1 LSGLMT
7 VPASVLVECPQCKS
21 ETLHEVLAGRLG
33 GRSVSVLDSTVK
45 CRDCGHVHHVTVK
58 TAKPV
63 EIPVVIS
70 WLQES
75 SRGKVLLGPDEVLSV
90 GDEVMCG
97 ELPTLVTSIE
107 SKGARVKSAKASRI
121 DTVWAK
127 RFDKL
132 KVPFSVNNH
141 GRTFSHFVMAV
152 PDEEFCIGDILELDK
167 KPVVIHSIRNKE
179 RTIRRGSALA
189 RDIVRVYGAVVRK
202 TIQRSGS
209 KH

>member
-1 LSGLMT
+1 MT
-7 VPASVLVECPQCKS
+7 VPASVLVECPQCKA
-21 ETLHEVLAGRLG
+21 ETLHEVLSGKMG
-33 GRSVSVLDSTVK
+33 GKSVSVLDSTVK

-63 EIPVVIS
+63 EVPVVVS

-75 SRGKVLLGPDEVLSV
+75 SRSKVVLGPDEVLSV

-97 ELPTLVTSIE
+97 EIPTLVTSIE
-107 SKGARVKSAKASRI
+107 SNGARVKSSKASKI

-141 GRTFSHFVMAV
+141 GRTFSDFVMAV
-152 PDEEFCIGDILELDK
+152 PDEEFFIGDIMELDK
-167 KPVVIHSIRNKE
+167 KPVVIHSIRIKE
-179 RTIRRGSALA
+179 RTIRTGSALA

-202 TIQRSGS
+202 TFQHGGPS
-209 KH
+209 KD

>member
-1 LSGLMT
+1 MT
-7 VPASVLVECPQCKS
+7 VPASVLVECPQCKC
-21 ETLHEVLAGRLG
+21 ETLHEVLAGRIG
-33 GRSVSVLDSTVK
+33 GKTVSVLDSTVK
-45 CRDCGHVHHVTVK
+45 CKECGHVHHVTVK

-75 SRGKVLLGPDEVLSV
+75 SRSKIILGPDEVLSV

-107 SKGARVKSAKASRI
+107 SNGARVKSAKASRI

-141 GRTFSHFVMAV
+141 GRTFSDFVMAV

-167 KPVVIHSIRNKE
+167 KPIVIHSIRVEE

-189 RDIVRVYGAVVRK
+189 REIVRVYGAVVRK
-202 TIQRSGS
+202 TVQRGGT